1 MGSTRRLGPSEWWGW
16 SHCVHNE
23 GEFFTWFYKLVI
35 TQQLLEGDYDQRK
48 LFCEQMQSVFNDNDN
63 ITLFTSDEA
72 HFHLNGFVNRQ
83 NFRYWGA
90 ENPRELH
97 EKPLHSPR
105 VTVWCAVGKNTVIGP
120 YFFEENGV
128 TVTVNSDRYLTM
140 LNEFFIP
147 QLRRKRIPLR
157 NVWFQQDGAT
167 CHTSNATMTFLRQK
181 FPGRLISRRGD
192 VSWPPRSPD
201 LSPCDFFLWGYL
213 KERVY
218 REKPRTLHELKEAI
232 TEEIRRIP
240 RAMLGRVATSFIS
253 RLDSCITADGRHMLD
268 VNFRTWLYHKNPPSW
283 EHFKT
288 RNKNISAKMIE
299 LCFFFEINTNPL
311 ADPVLSSFWANYLN
325 MHAVVRMKFPLCYLF
340 PVLKYSLLLWPL
352 YFNVPLITEH
362 SRNYG
367 KNPTLRLYLNLGRRI
382 MLKTIDLW
390 ALRP

>member
-1 MGSTRRLGPSEWWGW
+1 MQQRVFAVTRFLVNGSIVQTQRDFRRHFNIPHRGTIPNRNLIMTW
-16 SHCVHNE
+16 VNNFNE
-23 GEFFTWFYKLVI
+23 TGSVMKRRTGGNRTVRTPENIDRVRDAALRSPNRSVRLRASNLNLSQSTVRRILKEDLKFHPYKLVI
-35 TQQLLEGDYDQRK
+35 TQQLLEGDYNQRK
-48 LFCEQMQSVFNDNDN
+48 LFCEQMQLVFNDNDN

-83 NFRYWGA
+83 NFRYWAA
-90 ENPRELH
+90 ENPKELH
-97 EKPLHSPR
+97 EKPLHCPR

-218 REKPRTLHELKEAI
+218 TEKPRTLHELKEAI
-232 TEEIRRIP
+232 SEEIRRIP
-240 RAMLGRVATSFIS
+240 RAMLGSVATSFIS
-253 RLDSCITADGRHMLD
+253 RLHSCITADGRHMLD
-268 VNFRTWLYHKNPPSW
+268 VNFRT
-283 EHFKT
+283 
-288 RNKNISAKMIE
+288 
-299 LCFFFEINTNPL
+299 
-311 ADPVLSSFWANYLN
+311 
-325 MHAVVRMKFPLCYLF
+325 
-340 PVLKYSLLLWPL
+340 
-352 YFNVPLITEH
+352 
-362 SRNYG
+362 
-367 KNPTLRLYLNLGRRI
+367 
-382 MLKTIDLW
+382 
-390 ALRP
+390 